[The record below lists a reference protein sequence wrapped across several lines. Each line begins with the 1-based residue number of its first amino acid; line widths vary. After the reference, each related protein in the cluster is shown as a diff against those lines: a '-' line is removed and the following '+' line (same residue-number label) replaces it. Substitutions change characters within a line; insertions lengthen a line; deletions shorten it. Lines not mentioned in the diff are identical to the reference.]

1 MQIVLTGR
9 QVTVSQKLRAQVEA
23 GLTRVEKIVGRK
35 STAHVVLS
43 STKHG
48 KVVDVTV
55 KAKLHDLSSKCEEP
69 ELEMALHNCLDK
81 VEKQALKHKNRLATR
96 RRHPEKNAVGSVRLQ
111 TSDEALKSQPGVAA
125 ARLRGNGKAAPK
137 KAVAKKKSI
146 GDEFPADD
154 FTEPHLIRTTK
165 GVARRPMGIEE
176 AVKVAQD
183 SDRSVFVFRD
193 LDDQA
198 IVLHLL
204 GNGRVEVIEVP

>member
-1 MQIVLTGR
+1 MARRKTAKRVWVPKVYQGPKKPRPPGR
-9 QVTVSQKLRAQVEA
+9 AK
-23 GLTRVEKIVGRK
+23 K
-35 STAHVVLS
+35 S
-43 STKHG
+43 
-48 KVVDVTV
+48 
-55 KAKLHDLSSKCEEP
+55 AK
-69 ELEMALHNCLDK
+69 
-81 VEKQALKHKNRLATR
+81 
-96 RRHPEKNAVGSVRLQ
+96 
-111 TSDEALKSQPGVAA
+111 KS
-125 ARLRGNGKAAPK
+125 KAAPK